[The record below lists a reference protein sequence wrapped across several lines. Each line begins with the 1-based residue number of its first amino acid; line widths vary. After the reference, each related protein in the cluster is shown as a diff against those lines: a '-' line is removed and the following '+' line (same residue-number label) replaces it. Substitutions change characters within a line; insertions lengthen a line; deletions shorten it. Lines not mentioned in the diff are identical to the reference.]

1 MENRME
7 LGKVEPNAFKAIMDL
22 ENYIGSTYVDK
33 KLLHLIKIRA
43 SQVNGCAFCI
53 DMHTKEAKKDGE
65 TEQRIYA
72 LSAWRETP
80 FFNDEERA
88 VLALTESV
96 TLVSKDHV
104 PDEIYETVKRFFDDK
119 TLAQIIMAIVTVNA
133 WNRVA
138 ITTRMIP
145 GTF

>member
-1 MENRME
+1 MESRME
-7 LGKVEPNAFKAIMDL
+7 LGKIEPNAYKAIMEL
-22 ENYIGSTYVDK
+22 EKYVVSTSVDK
-33 KLLHLIKIRA
+33 NLLHLIKLRA

-53 DMHTKEAKKDGE
+53 DMHSKEARKDGE

-80 FFNDEERA
+80 FFSDQERA
-88 VLALTESV
+88 ALALTESV

-104 PDEIYETVKRFFDDK
+104 PEEVYETARHFFDDQ
-119 TLAQIIMAIVTVNA
+119 TLAQIIMAIITVNA
-133 WNRVA
+133 WNRLA

-145 GTF
+145 GSF

>member
-1 MENRME
+1 MESRME
-7 LGKVEPNAFKAIMDL
+7 LGKVEPNAFKAVMQL
-22 ENYIGSTYVDK
+22 EQYVGSTDIDK

-43 SQVNGCAFCI
+43 SQINGCAFCI
-53 DMHTKEAKKDGE
+53 DMHTREARKDGE

-88 VLALTESV
+88 VLALTETV
-96 TLVSKDHV
+96 TQISKEQV
-104 PDEIYETVKRFFDDK
+104 PDEVYETTKRFYDDK
-119 TLAQIIMAIVTVNA
+119 TLAQIIMAIVTINA

-145 GTF
+145 GSF